1 MEPGPCIT
9 WGETYAVM
17 PFANTL
23 YSMDLTGAQIM
34 ELLNRSAILHKG
46 ILRHH
51 PAGRNPHRR
60 WNLRQAAGAKQNRL
74 SRYRAYNS
82 NPMERARTKVL
93 ALSA

>member
-23 YSMDLTGAQIM
+23 YNMDLTGAQIM
-34 ELLNRSAILHKG
+34 ELLNQSATLHKG

-51 PAGRNPHRR
+51 PARRNPHRR
-60 WNLRQAAGAKQNRL
+60 RNLRQAAGAESRL
-74 SRYRAYNS
+74 SRYRA
-82 NPMERARTKVL
+82 
-93 ALSA
+93 